1 MITDSLFL
9 WLPNKVLSFV
19 LMLFGSPYIP
29 PELRVLITGF
39 IALFM
44 YAHLTGFVLSYI
56 KKLLGMGQDK
66 RPMQ

>member
-1 MITDSLFL
+1 
-9 WLPNKVLSFV
+9 
-19 LMLFGSPYIP
+19 MLFGSPYIP